1 MNSKTDDD
9 FIIQLNT
16 SLDNLNQYYH
26 LVDTSNSLQN
36 NNSKPNSLRSSF
48 TIMDYF
54 FSSDSP
60 VLSNTNS
67 DIDSNHCDL
76 EEDDCF
82 DDQNEYIPKQHF
94 KKLTLKSIKRSLDK
108 YYDSE
113 DKYSSEIDILTTYL
127 NGQKHM
133 FSRARS
139 LAFMQL
145 NILMLPAL
153 VGAGAITI
161 FAPFIQDYYWSGS
174 LISALNA
181 GVTLC
186 MSIIHYLK
194 LEALVESY
202 SQLVSHYD
210 RLENSLQNVSSKLLF
225 IEDGN
230 ERTDVI
236 MKGIDDYEKKMVEIK
251 EMNPGVVSLS
261 IRNIFPII
269 SHINIFSFIKR
280 METYRKNLMLT
291 FKDVKNELRYIYWKF
306 GNELR
311 VNNTHP
317 IHKRIEILS
326 KKKCELKEELL
337 HYRSAYGYMD
347 ELILR
352 EIKVSERIS
361 IFRQILFQYFYS
373 YDFKQK
379 FTHSNPV
386 VQQYLEYLFI

>member
-36 NNSKPNSLRSSF
+36 NKSKPNSLRSSF

-67 DIDSNHCDL
+67 DADSNHGDL

-82 DDQNEYIPKQHF
+82 DDQNEYIHKQFF

-133 FSRARS
+133 YSRARS
-139 LAFMQL
+139 LAYMQL

-153 VGAGAITI
+153 VGAGSITI
-161 FAPFIQDYYWSGS
+161 FAPFIQDYSWSGL

-181 GVTLC
+181 SVTLFI
-186 MSIIHYLK
+186 SIIHYLK

-230 ERTDVI
+230 ERTDLI

-280 METYRKNLMLT
+280 METYKKNLMII

-311 VNNTHP
+311 VNNNHP
-317 IHKRIEILS
+317 IYKRIEILS

-352 EIKVSERIS
+352 EIKVSERVTT
-361 IFRQILFQYFYS
+361 FRLMFINYTSKTNFS
-373 YDFKQK
+373 
-379 FTHSNPV
+379 HSNPV
-386 VQQYLEYLFI
+386 VQQYLEYLFV

>member
-36 NNSKPNSLRSSF
+36 NNQKQNSNNNSLRSSF

-60 VLSNTNS
+60 ILSNTNS
-67 DIDSNHCDL
+67 DAESNHGDL

-82 DDQNEYIPKQHF
+82 DDQNEYIPKQRF
-94 KKLTLKSIKRSLDK
+94 KKLTLKSIKRSLDN
-108 YYDSE
+108 YYDSD
-113 DKYSSEIDILTTYL
+113 DKYSSEIDILTTFL

-133 FSRARS
+133 YSRARS
-139 LAFMQL
+139 LAYMQL
-145 NILMLPAL
+145 NSLMIPAL

-161 FAPFIQDYYWSGS
+161 FAPFIQDYSWSGS
-174 LISALNA
+174 LISGLNA
-181 GVTLC
+181 AITLC

-194 LEALVESY
+194 LESTVESY

-210 RLENSLQNVSSKLLF
+210 RLENSLQNISSKLLF

-230 ERTDVI
+230 ERTDLI

-280 METYRKNLMLT
+280 METYKKNLMII

-306 GNELR
+306 GDELR
-311 VNNTHP
+311 INNTHP
-317 IHKRIEILS
+317 IYKRIEILS

-347 ELILR
+347 ELILK

-361 IFRQILFQYFYS
+361 IFRQIFFNYTFKKNFS
-373 YDFKQK
+373 Y
-379 FTHSNPV
+379 SNPV